1 MFTVV
6 WSYEVKPEHIEAFID
21 AYRSGGLW
29 ARLFHRGEGYLGT
42 DLYRSTDQANAFVT
56 IDRWRS
62 REHCTDFMV
71 KQREAYA
78 GLDAKCDA
86 WPLSEQRLGEIEP

>member
-6 WSYEVKPEHIEAFID
+6 WEYEVKPEHVDVFIEA
-21 AYRSGGLW
+21 YRPGGLW
-29 ARLFHRGEGYLGT
+29 ARLFHRGEGYMGS
-42 DLYRSTDQANAFVT
+42 DLYRSTETPARFVT

-62 REHCTDFMV
+62 RELFTEFMV

-78 GLDAKCDA
+78 SMDAKCDG
-86 WPLSEQRLGEIEP
+86 WTVSEQRLGEIEP

>member
-6 WSYEVKPEHIEAFID
+6 WEYEVKPEHVDAFIEA
-21 AYRSGGLW
+21 YRPGGLW
-29 ARLFHRGEGYLGT
+29 ARLFHRGEGYMGS
-42 DLYRSTDQANAFVT
+42 DLYRSTEHPAQFVT

-62 REHCTDFMV
+62 REQCTDFMM

-78 GLDAKCDA
+78 AMDEKCDE
-86 WPLSEQRLGEIEP
+86 WTVSEQRLGEIEP